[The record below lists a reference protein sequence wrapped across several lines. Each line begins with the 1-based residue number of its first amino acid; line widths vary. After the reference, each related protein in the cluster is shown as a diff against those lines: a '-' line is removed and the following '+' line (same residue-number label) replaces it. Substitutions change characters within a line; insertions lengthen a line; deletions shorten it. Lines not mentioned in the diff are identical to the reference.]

1 MRSVSLCLFVTVLV
15 LAMPASPTAD
25 DTIYSYPPTPL
36 SNFPA
41 YERSAIEGRRWE
53 LSIRPFIGYN
63 DNVPMVPYKTGC
75 QQDCTKAS
83 FYGGVSISGNF
94 RLLQT
99 DQWLA
104 GVGLNF
110 DQVGYTRHTGPGC
123 CSTDGDDYNLTAVSP
138 NMFARYFFGLQV
150 GDFRRV
156 MPSSVGMTYSY
167 RRDWTRI
174 VGPLIWHTAINTVQW
189 DLAVDVLRQLR
200 MGLNY
205 SVAFSD
211 LNRGGR
217 LGAAFNSRDT
227 TGYLVGLNGTYFFQG
242 GLRSITLDYHLGTTD
257 ARGNKFDIPFTN
269 GLKGRFQTQVVGPL
283 WLALDAGSSW
293 DKYRGKTFA
302 GVGTR
307 RWQRTE
313 KYRGTLLYSLTDH
326 ITADVFYEYT
336 GWVANQREFGGNRN
350 NGGAGVTYRF

>member
-1 MRSVSLCLFVTVLV
+1 MRSVSVCFSVIVLLLLV
-15 LAMPASPTAD
+15 LASAGAD

-36 SNFPA
+36 SNFPS
-41 YERSAIEGRRWE
+41 YERSAIEGRPWD
-53 LSIRPFIGYN
+53 LSIRTFVGYN
-63 DNVPMVPYKTGC
+63 DNVPMVPYITGC
-75 QQDCTKAS
+75 QKDCEKQS

-94 RLLQT
+94 RFLQT
-99 DQWLA
+99 DRWLA

-110 DQVGYTRHTGPGC
+110 DQVGYANHIGPGC

-150 GDFRRV
+150 GDFQRV

-205 SVAFSD
+205 SIAFSN
-211 LNRGGR
+211 LNRVQS
-217 LGAAFNSRDT
+217 FNSRDNT
-227 TGYLVGLNGTYFFQG
+227 AYLVGLNGTYFFQG
-242 GLRSITLDYHLGTTD
+242 GLRSITLDYHLGATD

-269 GLKGRFQTQVVGPL
+269 GLKGRFQTRVVGPL
-283 WLALDAGSSW
+283 WLALDAGSNW

-313 KYRGTLLYSLTDH
+313 KYRSTLLYSLTEH
-326 ITADVFYEYT
+326 ITADLFYEYT
-336 GWVANQREFGGNRN
+336 GWVANQREFEGNRN